1 MNKRTLAISIIIP
14 THNRCNALKRALDA
28 LSNQTFSPEQFEVV
42 IVADGCTD
50 DTLEML
56 GYYNAPFRLHV
67 IEQSNQGPA
76 GARNHGADN
85 ASGRLLI
92 FLDDDVESSPSLVEA
107 HLSAHQRYP
116 HHVVI
121 GYYPTV
127 VHDHSNFF
135 QTEIR
140 SWWEAMFSTMRH
152 PGHRYT
158 YRNLLSGN
166 LSMDAELFARIGG
179 FDQNLVVHEDWELGL
194 RLIKARVPFIH
205 ASDAIGY
212 HHETSNL
219 ERILQRKYQEGRAD
233 VLIGKRHPELNA
245 DGPLADRVSKPGSW
259 QRILRNVAF
268 GLPRVGNVFVSSS
281 RLILALLEFARLRPN
296 WRSLLGA
303 LLYYHYW
310 LGIKEE
316 LGKQRTL
323 TNFLPVGLESNRLDE
338 EMKIDLRD
346 GLEAAEQLLD
356 EKRPAGA
363 SIRYGRHKLGRI
375 PAQPGA
381 EPLRGVHLRP
391 ILASQLAKPLFKAMA
406 LEGAFGGF
414 PNVILAIVA
423 CGLESQEPIDAC
435 LP

>member
-1 MNKRTLAISIIIP
+1 MNKRTPAISVIIP

-28 LSNQTFSPEQFEVV
+28 LSIQTYRPEQFEVV

-56 GYYNAPFRLHV
+56 GSYSAPFRLHLL
-67 IEQSNQGPA
+67 EQSNQGPA
-76 GARNHGADN
+76 GARNHGVDC

-92 FLDDDVESSPSLVEA
+92 FLDDDVESSQSLVEA
-107 HLSAHQRYP
+107 HLSAHRQYP
-116 HHVVI
+116 DHVII

-127 VHDHSNFF
+127 VYDHSNFF

-140 SWWEAMFSTMRH
+140 SWWEAIFSPMRQ

-166 LSMDAELFARIGG
+166 LSMDAELFASMGG
-179 FDQNLVVHEDWELGL
+179 FDQNLVVHEDWEFGV
-194 RLIKARVPFIH
+194 RLIKAGVPFIH

-219 ERILQRKYQEGRAD
+219 ERLLQRKYQEGRAD
-233 VLIGKRHPELNA
+233 VLIGKRHPELRA
-245 DGPLADRVSKPGSW
+245 DSPLADRVSKPWSW
-259 QRILRNVAF
+259 QRILRTVAF
-268 GLPRVGNVFVSSS
+268 GLPRVGNAFVSCS
-281 RLILALLEFARLRPN
+281 RFMLDLLEIARLRRS

-303 LLYYHYW
+303 LFYYYYW

-316 LGKQRTL
+316 LGKQRIL
-323 TNFLPVGLESNRLDE
+323 TNFLQVGLAYNRLDE

-346 GLEAAEQLLD
+346 GLEAAEQRLD

-363 SIRYGRHKLGRI
+363 CIRYGRYELGRI

-406 LEGAFGGF
+406 LEGAFGEF
-414 PNVILAIVA
+414 PDVILAIVA

-435 LP
+435 LL